1 MGVVIAL
8 RPWIPFIS
16 VVDRGYGARVKADSI
31 FPRNFD
37 FTRWGVKK
45 SIFGHFY
52 PPRGCFLGVVFDSR
66 PWIPSFSVVE
76 LGFGV
81 WGKADSIFP
90 RNYKIKEWEIG
101 KKAIF
106 AIFLHLGVINT
117 PVAPLESKSGAWL
130 FPTSLPECSG

>member
-1 MGVVIAL
+1 MVLEWKQI
-8 RPWIPFIS
+8 RF
-16 VVDRGYGARVKADSI
+16 
-31 FPRNFD
+31 FPEILILP
-37 FTRWGVKK
+37 GEVSK
-45 SIFGHFY
+45 S
-52 PPRGCFLGVVFDSR
+52 RFLGIFTLPGGAFWGWSLIQDPESLL
-66 PWIPSFSVVE
+66 VE

-106 AIFLHLGVINT
+106 AIFLHLGVITT